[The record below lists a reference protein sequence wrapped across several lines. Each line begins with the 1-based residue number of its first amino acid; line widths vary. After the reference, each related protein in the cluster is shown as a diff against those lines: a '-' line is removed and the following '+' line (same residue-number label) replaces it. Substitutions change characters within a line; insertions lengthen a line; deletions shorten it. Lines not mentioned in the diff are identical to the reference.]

1 MATDYYKMV
10 QYTLLSEGEKDTLAR
25 ICRKLE
31 AISKETRRTGLLLLA
46 VEDAIEGIAAEFGG
60 KNGKYARKL
69 LMLVAH
75 GYEQEIIRGIA
86 DNYIASSCQNEFE
99 VLCFTLIKTGACA
112 IQDGTHPAI
121 LAERFVSYI
130 GFDGEEDFRQRTGFV
145 EEYYF

>member
-1 MATDYYKMV
+1 
-10 QYTLLSEGEKDTLAR
+10 
-25 ICRKLE
+25 
-31 AISKETRRTGLLLLA
+31 
-46 VEDAIEGIAAEFGG
+46 
-60 KNGKYARKL
+60 
-69 LMLVAH
+69 MLVAH

-121 LAERFVSYI
+121 LAEHFVSYI

>member
-1 MATDYYKMV
+1 MAADYYKMV
-10 QYTLLSEGEKDTLAR
+10 QHTLLSEGKKDTLAR

-46 VEDAIEGIAAEFGG
+46 LEDVIEGIAAEFGG

-99 VLCFTLIKTGACA
+99 VLCFTLIKTGACT
-112 IQDGTHPAI
+112 IQDGTPPAI

-145 EEYYF
+145 EK

>member
-31 AISKETRRTGLLLLA
+31 AISKETRRTGLLPPL
-46 VEDAIEGIAAEFGG
+46 EDAIEDIAAEFGG

-69 LMLVAH
+69 LMFVVH

-86 DNYIASSCQNEFE
+86 DNYIVSSCQNEFE
-99 VLCFTLIKTGACA
+99 VLCFTLIKTGACT